1 MQFLNKHE
9 DQLKRGLTYDLWKN
23 FPAGEIFVRGDAS
36 EGVGSKLDVGA
47 APYAAAGAGAVLA
60 GNGVRAFTD
69 ATGTVAG
76 LTQAQYS
83 GGTGFRMTS
92 SVDNEAAELQWG
104 GGGEPFIISDS
115 AADAK
120 ELCFECCFR
129 VDSVTANDVAF
140 FIGLAGAGTLDGDM
154 IADNGADIADRDMVG
169 LMSTHADTTGVDVI
183 YQDTGSAFTVHKAD
197 FATIAVN
204 TWYIFGMRYLPNTK
218 KLDLYW
224 GVGDRATSL
233 VKSSDPIISTDIAD
247 GVFPDGQGLCPTIA
261 IKGGHADDV
270 SLDIRSLACAQVS
283 YAAD

>member
-1 MQFLNKHE
+1 MIHRLRFTASTGRSLILLQVWSQHDESTRQSQSSKPAHRFANGTWTTGATLFVTTDDKAVLFSFTLPSGDVFWLGVSRVYLIFLRIKAMQFLNKHE

-36 EGVGSKLDVGA
+36 EGVGCKLDVGA

-104 GGGEPFIISDS
+104 GGGEPFIISD
-115 AADAK
+115 APADAK

-169 LMSTHADTTGVDVI
+169 IDVNSRRHDRRRCHLPR
-183 YQDTGSAFTVHKAD
+183 YGQCVH
-197 FATIAVN
+197 
-204 TWYIFGMRYLPNTK
+204 
-218 KLDLYW
+218 
-224 GVGDRATSL
+224 
-233 VKSSDPIISTDIAD
+233 
-247 GVFPDGQGLCPTIA
+247 CPQ
-261 IKGGHADDV
+261 
-270 SLDIRSLACAQVS
+270 S
-283 YAAD
+283 